1 MKEVFLVKTE
11 NFLITNKESTGLDD
25 ERVKWVQILW
35 GTILSKILKIKQS
48 LSVEQTTPFSLM
60 KWDAPL
66 YAVNIYFLLP
76 LANKEATLAYG
87 RAEYSQVGKSN

>member
-35 GTILSKILKIKQS
+35 GTILSEILKIKQS

-60 KWDAPL
+60 KWDVPL
-66 YAVNIYFLLP
+66 YDVNIYFLLP
-76 LANKEATLAYG
+76 LANL
-87 RAEYSQVGKSN
+87 